1 MPAYISG
8 TLYLG
13 LLDEDPVPQAVAFT
27 DELRDDD
34 QDESYGHRD
43 A

>member
-8 TLYLG
+8 TLYWD

-27 DELRDDD
+27 DEL
-34 QDESYGHRD
+34 
-43 A
+43 